1 MLIVQFLKSFTTT
14 VVLKK
19 LTPKGRHIRSRGNPI
34 STSFPRHGARIRTKN
49 TANRERKK
57 KKTKP
62 RADCKLAQK
71 YIEQKLYDA

>member
-1 MLIVQFLKSFTTT
+1 MDYQ

-19 LTPKGRHIRSRGNPI
+19 LTPRGRHKRSRGNPI
-34 STSFPRHGARIRTKN
+34 SSSFPRHGARIRTKN
-49 TANRERKK
+49 TQQIEEK

-62 RADCKLAQK
+62 MADYKLAQK